1 MKTKTSQTRDSSNGT
16 VGQWLSTEGEAVS
29 STDELPHSVQSQ
41 VVSLGYTYIQANL
54 NGLRRLYIGVYVYI
68 YVYVCNNNNAGK
80 DDRFG
85 RGYTGVGRGSKGSDI
100 MLMYKVLKKQN
111 THTQKETIKNP

>member
-68 YVYVCNNNNAGK
+68 YMYMYATIIMQEKITDLGGGTQGLEEGAK
-80 DDRFG
+80 
-85 RGYTGVGRGSKGSDI
+85 GVI
-100 MLMYKVLKKQN
+100 
-111 THTQKETIKNP
+111 